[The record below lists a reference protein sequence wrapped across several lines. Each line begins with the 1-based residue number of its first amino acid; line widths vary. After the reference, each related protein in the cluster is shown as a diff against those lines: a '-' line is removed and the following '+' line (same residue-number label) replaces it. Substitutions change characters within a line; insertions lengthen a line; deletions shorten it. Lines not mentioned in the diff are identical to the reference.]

1 MDASRLVLAPPG
13 TSGFPSAA
21 SVLMLVG
28 IGFLSVPTAAVA
40 SYFVKLDTGSKEVID
55 ALNRIETDVAEL
67 KARLPA
73 N

>member
-1 MDASRLVLAPPG
+1 
-13 TSGFPSAA
+13 
-21 SVLMLVG
+21 MLVG